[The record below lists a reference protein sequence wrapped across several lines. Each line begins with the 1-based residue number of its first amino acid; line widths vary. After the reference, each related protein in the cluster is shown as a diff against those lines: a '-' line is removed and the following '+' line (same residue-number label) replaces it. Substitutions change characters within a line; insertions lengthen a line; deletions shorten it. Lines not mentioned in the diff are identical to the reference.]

1 MLSIQVTWKCDH
13 CQKIVFKGE
22 QFKAN
27 YARVH
32 LAAAKKNGLCANLCT
47 ADDEGAEK
55 RREYFRKK
63 IADLQKAKAETSR
76 KRKQQAQRL
85 AERELGAVAD
95 VVNKKKK
102 AKKSG
107 KYQPKLVPFLK
118 EHDAAAADFAVAQ
131 WAIAHDI
138 APNAMKGPYWKNVN
152 KKLMHVSPLYTP
164 MYDRK
169 MYEKMLPKLRQMAAQ
184 EVSQHLKYRPQ
195 IGCTLTGDGA
205 TKGVPLIN
213 FLVHVP
219 GRGVKLMSI
228 VDCSAHL
235 TEGGVKDAM
244 YVLSQHCLAP
254 P

>member
-55 RREYFRKK
+55 WREYFRKK

-85 AERELGAVAD
+85 TERELGAVVD

-102 AKKSG
+102 QRSRGNINPNSCRFSKSM
-107 KYQPKLVPFLK
+107 
-118 EHDAAAADFAVAQ
+118 
-131 WAIAHDI
+131 I
-138 APNAMKGPYWKNVN
+138 
-152 KKLMHVSPLYTP
+152 PLQ
-164 MYDRK
+164 RILLSRNGQ
-169 MYEKMLPKLRQMAAQ
+169 LPTTLLRM
-184 EVSQHLKYRPQ
+184 R
-195 IGCTLTGDGA
+195 
-205 TKGVPLIN
+205 
-213 FLVHVP
+213 
-219 GRGVKLMSI
+219 
-228 VDCSAHL
+228 
-235 TEGGVKDAM
+235 
-244 YVLSQHCLAP
+244 
-254 P
+254 

>member
-1 MLSIQVTWKCDH
+1 
-13 CQKIVFKGE
+13 
-22 QFKAN
+22 
-27 YARVH
+27 
-32 LAAAKKNGLCANLCT
+32 
-47 ADDEGAEK
+47 
-55 RREYFRKK
+55 
-63 IADLQKAKAETSR
+63 
-76 KRKQQAQRL
+76 
-85 AERELGAVAD
+85 
-95 VVNKKKK
+95 
-102 AKKSG
+102 
-107 KYQPKLVPFLK
+107 
-118 EHDAAAADFAVAQ
+118 
-131 WAIAHDI
+131 
-138 APNAMKGPYWKNVN
+138 
-152 KKLMHVSPLYTP
+152 

-169 MYEKMLPKLRQMAAQ
+169 MYEKMLPKLRQMATQ

-254 P
+254 PYPYP